1 MSDNKQDRRPK
12 VTRLFFRDVV
22 QFGGTTKLSLDVSDK
37 DLRPVIE
44 RTPGGLLVKY
54 EAQIT
59 VGKTERRETFVP
71 DSNVRCMD
79 LEVSQ

>member
-12 VTRLFFRDVV
+12 VTRAFFRDVV
-22 QFGGTTKLSLDVSDK
+22 QFGGMTKLSLDLSDK
-37 DLRPVIE
+37 DLRPAFE

-54 EAQIT
+54 EAK
-59 VGKTERRETFVP
+59 VSAGKTERAETFIP